1 MYFFFS
7 RILRRNNGHQENLR
21 ICRRGGGSGRERERV
36 LLGVTAAAER
46 RGNPT
51 SLIWGVGEGF
61 RSYEHAIHGFSSR
74 ALYFGP

>member
-1 MYFFFS
+1 M
-7 RILRRNNGHQENLR
+7 
-21 ICRRGGGSGRERERV
+21 